1 MEQDP
6 ELTALYNLGA
16 TENILRELAR
26 EEDHDNAVVCELP
39 FASLQDSAAQ
49 AVTVPVTFGGNS
61 INFSLRKDL
70 SDGAWWIT
78 EEGTVNGEAYSSVQR
93 FNLNSFHHI
102 RDSWEYII
110 ISPYEYNEQLSD
122 QLKRQCVANS
132 SLLIKY

>member
-6 ELTALYNLGA
+6 ELTALYKLGA
-16 TENILRELAR
+16 NDTILRELSK
-26 EEDHDNAVVCELP
+26 EEDHEMAVVCELP
-39 FASLQDSAAQ
+39 FNSLLTTNVQ
-49 AVTVPVTFGGNS
+49 ALIVPITFGGNTV
-61 INFSLRKDL
+61 NFTLRKDL

-78 EEGTVNGEAYSSVQR
+78 EEGTVKGKAYTSIQR

>member
-6 ELTALYNLGA
+6 ELTALYKLGA
-16 TENILRELAR
+16 NDTILRELAK
-26 EEDHDNAVVCELP
+26 EEDHEMAVVCELP
-39 FASLQDSAAQ
+39 FNSLLTTNVQ
-49 AVTVPVTFGGNS
+49 ALIVPITFGGNTV
-61 INFSLRKDL
+61 NFTLRRDL

-78 EEGTVNGEAYSSVQR
+78 EEGTVKGKAYTSIQR

>member
-1 MEQDP
+1 MEQTP
-6 ELTALYNLGA
+6 ELIALYNLGA
-16 TENILRELAR
+16 TENILKELAR

-39 FASLQDSAAQ
+39 FASLQNSTAQ

-61 INFSLRKDL
+61 INFSLRKNI
-70 SDGAWWIT
+70 SDGSWWII
-78 EEGTVNGEAYSSVQR
+78 EEGTVNGEAYNSVQR

-110 ISPYEYNEQLSD
+110 ISPYEYNEQFSD

>member
-6 ELTALYNLGA
+6 ELTALYELGA
-16 TENILRELAR
+16 TESILKELAY

-39 FASLQDSAAQ
+39 FSSLQDNVVQSI
-49 AVTVPVTFGGNS
+49 TVPVTFGGNTV
-61 INFSLRKDL
+61 NFTLRKNL
-70 SDGAWWIT
+70 SDGAWWII
-78 EEGTVNGEAYSSVQR
+78 EEGTVRGEAYKSIQR

-110 ISPYEYNEQLSD
+110 ISTYDYNEQLSD

>member
-6 ELTALYNLGA
+6 ELTALYKLGA
-16 TENILRELAR
+16 SDNILRELAK
-26 EEDHDNAVVCELP
+26 EEDHEMAVVCELP
-39 FASLQDSAAQ
+39 FNSLLTTNVQ
-49 AVTVPVTFGGNS
+49 AVIVPITFGGNTV
-61 INFSLRKDL
+61 NFTLRRDL

-78 EEGTVNGEAYSSVQR
+78 EEGTVKGQAYTSIQR

>member
-6 ELTALYNLGA
+6 ELIALYELGA
-16 TENILRELAR
+16 TEDILRELAY

-39 FASLQDSAAQ
+39 FSSLQDNTTQSI
-49 AVTVPVTFGGNS
+49 TVPVTFGGNTV
-61 INFSLRKDL
+61 NFTLRKDL
-70 SDGAWWIT
+70 SDGAWWLI
-78 EEGTVNGEAYSSVQR
+78 EEGTVKGEAYSSVQR

-110 ISPYEYNEQLSD
+110 ISTYDYNEQLSD

>member
-1 MEQDP
+1 MEQNP
-6 ELTALYNLGA
+6 ELTALYKLGA
-16 TENILRELAR
+16 TDTILRELAR
-26 EEDHDNAVVCELP
+26 EEDHEMAVVCELP
-39 FASLQDSAAQ
+39 FTSLLTTNVQ
-49 AVTVPVTFGGNS
+49 ALIVPITFGGNT
-61 INFSLRKDL
+61 INFTLRRDL

-78 EEGTVNGEAYSSVQR
+78 EEGTVKGKAYTSIQR

>member
-1 MEQDP
+1 MEQTP
-6 ELTALYNLGA
+6 EIIALYNLGA
-16 TENILRELAR
+16 TENILKEFAR

-39 FASLQDSAAQ
+39 FSSLQDNTAQ

-61 INFSLRKDL
+61 INFSLRKSL
-70 SDGAWWIT
+70 SDCSWWIT
-78 EEGTVNGEAYSSVQR
+78 EEGTVNGEYYNSVQR